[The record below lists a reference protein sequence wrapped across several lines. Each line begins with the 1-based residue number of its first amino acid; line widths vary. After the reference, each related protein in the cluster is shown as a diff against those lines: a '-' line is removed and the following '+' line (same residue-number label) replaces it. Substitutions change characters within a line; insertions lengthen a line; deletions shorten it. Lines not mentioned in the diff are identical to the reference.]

1 MYIKIIIVYNNNDMM
16 LKANKNSR
24 AEEERG
30 EHITRRTKKNGEK
43 SIYFPTSQNLWY
55 NIINKGNNTT
65 RECKKLQKKVVKN
78 TIYFPSLEKLWYNIS
93 VKRRDY
99 YE

>member
-1 MYIKIIIVYNNNDMM
+1 MKYQKRIIQTSVRMNNCSNVSLTLGEMWQPTYNN
-16 LKANKNSR
+16 R

-43 SIYFPTSQNLWY
+43 SIYFPSSQNLWY

-65 RECKKLQKKVVKN
+65 RECKKKLQK
-78 TIYFPSLEKLWYNIS
+78 
-93 VKRRDY
+93 
-99 YE
+99 